1 MDLLSTASAQS
12 AFRGYDYYTRNAVR
26 DYKKLDS
33 THYQGRVSGSNDNVY
48 DVLIDL
54 EHPKKSQ
61 CTCPFATGR
70 YVVCKHMVALYFT
83 IFPDEAKQFICEVE
97 RANQEAEKFEEAQ
110 EFEEEIVEKLE
121 YYIRH
126 LKKAELQD
134 MLLDLLF
141 DGPEW
146 QYEQFILDHFNE
158 IY

>member
-26 DYKKLDS
+26 DYEQLDS
-33 THYQGRVSGSNDNVY
+33 THYQGRVSGSSDNVY

-54 EHPKKSQ
+54 DHPKKSQ

-97 RANQEAEKFEEAQ
+97 RANEEAE
-110 EFEEEIVEKLE
+110 EFEEEIAKKLE

-134 MLLDLLF
+134 ILLDLLF

-146 QYEQFILDHFNE
+146 QYDQFVLDHFNE